1 MKKDLRTMRI
11 LLSGKPVKQKA
22 PPKKKRSLGERLL
35 DRAVG
40 QLLEVLK
47 NRWNNKLWKP
57 DF

>member
-1 MKKDLRTMRI
+1 MKKNLRTMRI
-11 LLSGKPVKQKA
+11 LLSGKPVKQTA
-22 PPKKKRSLGERLL
+22 PKKKKRSLGERLL

-57 DF
+57 DS